1 MYLGRTARAVGVLA
15 LAGATFAALAA
26 PVAAAPR
33 PLQALVGVGGDCI
46 GGQAK
51 PNTFVKTVVRDSTGT
66 TKIRSAATVDAQGS
80 WDACLDFLSFSAEPI
95 GAGDKVSLHDFETGQ
110 TLDFTIPRVTMTV
123 NRVTDVVSGTAPA
136 GMKLAVEA
144 ADSQGIL
151 FGDQPYDLTKHVTAA
166 SNGTWSH
173 DFGSNGINLIGGAQL
188 EVRESLKSGNV
199 LIYRD
204 MYVPGVQITLGS
216 SEFFGFIAPYKHIG
230 IKLDQGGNRV
240 ATGDAV
246 GADGNSGFDG
256 RFIDAQGELYR
267 VAGGEMFHA
276 PALGPDASWRIPE
289 IDGTANAS
297 SDVVTGTCF
306 ANDPWVVEA
315 GPFAFDFGTSD
326 SNGQFSTDLTDS
338 GGIAHGDAVL
348 IACLSSGGDVVVQ
361 NLTVN

>member
-1 MYLGRTARAVGVLA
+1 MYSGRTARAVGVFA
-15 LAGATFAALAA
+15 LATATFAAIAA

-33 PLQALVGVGGDCI
+33 PLQAIVGVGGGCI

-51 PNTFVKTVVRDSTGT
+51 PNTFVKAVVRDSTGE
-66 TKIRSAATVDAQGS
+66 TKIRTAATVDAQGS
-80 WDACLDFLSFSAEPI
+80 WNACIDLSAEPI
-95 GAGDKVSLHDFETGQ
+95 GSGDKIRLLDFETGQ
-110 TLDFTIPRVTMTV
+110 TLNFTIPRVTMTV

-136 GMKLAVEA
+136 GMKLTVEA

-151 FGDQPYDLTKHVTAA
+151 FGDQPYDLIKHVTT
-166 SNGTWSH
+166 SSGGTWSH
-173 DFGSNGINLIGGAQL
+173 NFGSNGINLIGGAQL

-246 GADGNSGFDG
+246 GADVSSGFDG
-256 RFIDAQGELYR
+256 RFVDAQGELYR

-276 PALGPDASWRIPE
+276 PALGSDASWRIPE
-289 IDGTANAS
+289 INGTANAQ

-306 ANDPWVVEA
+306 ANDPFVVEA
-315 GPFAFDFGTSD
+315 GLFAFASGTSD
-326 SNGQFSTDLTDS
+326 SNGNFSSDLTDT